1 MIWMS
6 VALAGSMTTTKPAPV
21 PLAAGDEERL
31 LAGEAVLRQSQT
43 SGDAGHAVAVQY
55 VNAPSELVWDVL
67 LDYDKYPQRIDGCEK
82 TDVYEQVGDDWY
94 VWFEVSLPLGITSE
108 YATKNTIHRD
118 DGWMAWELDPRRD
131 SPVNVNTGYW
141 LVTEVSPTL
150 TRLDY
155 ATAMEIPGV
164 PSFVVKYLAKGALSD
179 GTAWVKTVSEQ
190 LAE

>member
-6 VALAGSMTTTKPAPV
+6 VALAGSMATSKPTPV
-21 PLAAGDEERL
+21 ALGSGDEAKL
-31 LAGEAVLRQSQT
+31 LAGEAVLRQAQT

-55 VNAPSELVWDVL
+55 VNAPAEIVWDVL
-67 LDYDKYPQRIDGCEK
+67 LDYDAYPQRVDGCEQ
-82 TDVYEQVGDDWY
+82 TDVYEKVGNDWY

-108 YATKNTIHRD
+108 YATKNSIHRD

-141 LVTEVSPTL
+141 LVTELSPTL

-155 ATAMEIPGV
+155 ATEMQIPGV

-190 LAE
+190 LAK